1 MNPWFFPWM
10 ALGALPRPA
19 AGPDSQ
25 YCTTQFGDRAR
36 LLGTTWVSTPTSV
49 YRTGALRSSSAPC

>member
-1 MNPWFFPWM
+1 M

-19 AGPDSQ
+19 AGPDRQ

-49 YRTGALRSSSAPC
+49 YRTGALRSSSTPC